1 MKYMGSK
8 NRIAKHLIPIMI
20 AEADKH
26 GITTWVEPFV
36 GGANLIDKV
45 PTRFKRIGYDINA
58 SNTGKRDTLSGMKAT
73 DLGKISELRV
83 PRSIQKF
90 NTEVGLHPTQKP
102 VALLEYLIKTYTQEG
117 ETVLDF
123 TAGSMS
129 TAIACINTNRK
140 GIMIER
146 DEHYFKVGSE
156 RVKKTLSEKG
166 D

>member
-1 MKYMGSK
+1 MGSK

-20 AEADKH
+20 AEADSK
-26 GITTWVEPFV
+26 GIATFIDCMV

-45 PTRFKRIGYDINA
+45 PNKFKRIGYDVNA
-58 SNTGKRDTLSGMKAT
+58 SNTGKRDTLNGMKAT

-102 VALLEYLIKTYTQEG
+102 VALLEYLVKTYTQEG

-123 TAGSMS
+123 TAGSF
-129 TAIACINTNRK
+129 TTGVACVNTGRK
-140 GIMIER
+140 GIMIEQ
-146 DEHYFKVGSE
+146 DHHYFEVGSE
-156 RVKKTLSEKG
+156 RMRNHIKN